1 MWQPRTFEAATRPPA
16 TLQAERRMTDGVA
29 TETRTF
35 IKLSDLSG
43 IEFECRNCNAKILY
57 PIQTHYQPLSEKC
70 PSCHKPL
77 FDNNPDLPSD
87 QPQIV
92 ELVQKTIISLH
103 NISETPAVRAQVRLY
118 VEEGR
123 ENPTGADKAQKAD
136 QAPKADKQSSEQS

>member
-1 MWQPRTFEAATRPPA
+1 M
-16 TLQAERRMTDGVA
+16 A

-35 IKLSDLSG
+35 INLSDLSG

-57 PIQTHYQPLSEKC
+57 PIQKHYQPLSEKC
-70 PSCHKPL
+70 PSCKKPL
-77 FDNNPDLPSD
+77 FDNNPELPSD

-103 NISETPAVRAQVRLY
+103 NISETPAVKAHVRLY

-123 ENPTGADKAQKAD
+123 EAPTGADQAQKPD
-136 QAPKADKQSSEQS
+136 EPSSVEKPPSERT